1 MEVNFTGQSYWV
13 SLPRYL
19 VKRMFLA
26 LLEGVL
32 NVVIYL
38 SRVEQMPLKH
48 DGPALVNRRL
58 DRAKREEIHPACL
71 RAGPC
76 FFFSS

>member
-32 NVVIYL
+32 N
-38 SRVEQMPLKH
+38 